1 MKKRLLLGLAMA
13 LFMATPTL
21 LTSQI
26 LRLEA
31 TPNDELF
38 KFSSYELEE
47 VIDFSSFFKE
57 EFTYMMLPMKEDA
70 WLEDQE
76 VSSDQLRINAPEY
89 LWQVVSKKGRYFL
102 QPHMHSFDNMP
113 FLFHPENLRSLG
125 SPNVGIELQYDMR

>member
-21 LTSQI
+21 LTSQTLSLEAAPQKDLFKTSLFEASSILDFSEI
-26 LRLEA
+26 LR
-31 TPNDELF
+31 
-38 KFSSYELEE
+38 
-47 VIDFSSFFKE
+47 E
-57 EFTYMMLPMKEDA
+57 EFTYMMLPLKEDA
-70 WLEDQE
+70 WVENQE
-76 VSSDQLRINAPEY
+76 VSSDQLRIDAPEY
-89 LWQVVSKKGRYFL
+89 LWQVASKKGRYFL